1 MRKAVLITVLAAA
14 VSAATASADGFGPTP
29 GELFGGNGV
38 AGPRGLVRYVAVPS
52 GGGTVLQRVRVR
64 GGEILSW
71 RAFRGFFGIPL
82 VAFDGTTDGLSHD
95 GSRLVLM
102 AHDRSTTLLVVDP
115 RTLRPKRQLRLPKYW
130 AFDALSPDGSVA
142 YLLQYLG
149 VPDANA
155 GQPYAVRALDLRTG
169 RLDPNAVVD
178 RREPDEK
185 MLGTAQTR
193 VASGDGRWDYT
204 LYARQG
210 DHPFV
215 HALDTTGRRAFCV
228 DLPFKTAGWIGE
240 VRLRLHGGELLL
252 RRHGRTLARVDT
264 RTFAVRR

>member
-1 MRKAVLITVLAAA
+1 MRKAVLIAVLAAA
-14 VSAATASADGFGPTP
+14 VAAASAAADGLGPTP
-29 GELFGGNGV
+29 GEIFGGSGV
-38 AGPRGLVRYVAVPS
+38 AGPRGVVRYVAVPS
-52 GGGTVLQRVRVR
+52 SGGTVLQRVRVR
-64 GGEILSW
+64 GGEILAW

-102 AHDRSTTLLVVDP
+102 AHDQATTLLVVGT
-115 RTLRPKRQLRLPKYW
+115 RTLRPKRQLRLPNYW

-149 VPDANA
+149 VPDGNGRQA
-155 GQPYAVRALDLRTG
+155 YAVRALNLATG

-178 RREPDEK
+178 RREPDQK

-210 DHPFV
+210 DQPFV
-215 HALDTTGRRAFCV
+215 HALDTVGRRAFCV
-228 DLPFKTAGWIGE
+228 DLPFKTPAWIAE
-240 VRLRLHGGELLL
+240 VRLRLHGSELLL

-264 RTFAVRR
+264 RTFAVSR